1 MAMLRHHVS
10 APLKRLFAALR
21 PSAA

>member
-10 APLKRLFAALR
+10 APLKRLFAAMR